1 MSWGKELW
9 DQYHRI
15 QKQTQD
21 GIEFC
26 ERYCQFVRD
35 RCSIELEYAKK
46 LRSLVKKYQPKKKD
60 EDDYKYSTYK
70 AFASTLNEV
79 NDIAG
84 QHEVIAENLLSNVVK
99 EIASLVTQ
107 IKAEKKKHVTEGN
120 SLESKYDSALKD
132 LEKSKKNYEK
142 HFREAERAQ
151 GQYEKVDNDNN
162 VTKADVEKA
171 RVTAQQK
178 TQTSDQC
185 KSEYAAQ
192 LQQTNKYQSD
202 HFSTYMPAVFQQLQ
216 EMDEQRIT
224 RMGEVMAKFAE
235 TQRQVIPIIG
245 RCLDGITNAAN
256 SVNPQQDSQ
265 LVISRY
271 KSGYVPPGDQPFED
285 LSANGG
291 NLPKVPSQESIRP
304 GTERKKTKT
313 RDMLK
318 GLFVT
323 SKAKP
328 SDLESMPPEQRKKHI
343 QKELEKLE
351 KEVKKKTDERDA
363 MTRMRE
369 LYTQNPALG
378 DASSIQAQLEENGK
392 ELDRLR
398 QDLHKWENL
407 LSEAEGTPTLPTPQT
422 NRSVSQISN
431 LSTASSTLS
440 PNGNAMSPNSSGASP
455 NRHSTSAS
463 SISPIQRFT
472 QMLCFPVLGP
482 PPPTPQVNRRRK
494 CVQHP
499 PIRAQQISHPSMND
513 DSSIYHSVTEPAS
526 EESLSR
532 EPSKGLTRTDSFDGE
547 EAYGD
552 YDEEQA
558 IGRCRALY
566 PFESSDSDFSN
577 GSNQDSEDDIIPS
590 VNIFEEPR
598 PRKERPLFV
607 YCGRD
612 GADSDI
618 DYTTGTSVV
627 DGPGSGQGKSLQ
639 SFQASSPFE
648 GDIDITVGTSVV
660 GCAAPRPD
668 RPLSSFTNSFTNEGN
683 TDVITNDPLQDDP
696 VHDQQLSLP
705 SVQSNSEV
713 VAGNVTHM
721 GDDGGER
728 LSDDDD
734 VFHEEPVL
742 GRGKVLYTFQGDSEG
757 TMSIQEGEIID
768 FLSEDDGG
776 WTKARRPT
784 NGEVGYVPTTYL
796 EVEFRY

>member
-21 GIEFC
+21 GVEFC

-60 EDDYKYSTYK
+60 EDDYKYSSYK

-120 SLESKYDSALKD
+120 GLESKYESALKD
-132 LEKSKKNYEK
+132 LEKAKKNYEK

-151 GQYEKVDNDNN
+151 GQYEKLDSDNN

-171 RVTAQQK
+171 RLTAQQK

-185 KSEYAAQ
+185 KNEYAAQ

-202 HFSTYMPAVFQQLQ
+202 HYSTYMPAVFQQLQ

-256 SVNPQQDSQ
+256 SINPQQDSQ

-271 KSGYVPPGDQPFED
+271 KSGYVPPGDYPFDD

-328 SDLESMPPEQRKKHI
+328 
-343 QKELEKLE
+343 
-351 KEVKKKTDERDA
+351 
-363 MTRMRE
+363 
-369 LYTQNPALG
+369 
-378 DASSIQAQLEENGK
+378 
-392 ELDRLR
+392 
-398 QDLHKWENL
+398 NL

-463 SISPIQRFT
+463 SISPIQ
-472 QMLCFPVLGP
+472 
-482 PPPTPQVNRRRK
+482 
-494 CVQHP
+494 
-499 PIRAQQISHPSMND
+499 SPSMND

-547 EAYGD
+547 EAGE

-566 PFESSDSDFSN
+566 PFES
-577 GSNQDSEDDIIPS
+577 
-590 VNIFEEPR
+590 
-598 PRKERPLFV
+598 
-607 YCGRD
+607 
-612 GADSDI
+612 
-618 DYTTGTSVV
+618 
-627 DGPGSGQGKSLQ
+627 
-639 SFQASSPFE
+639 
-648 GDIDITVGTSVV
+648 
-660 GCAAPRPD
+660 
-668 RPLSSFTNSFTNEGN
+668 
-683 TDVITNDPLQDDP
+683 
-696 VHDQQLSLP
+696 
-705 SVQSNSEV
+705 
-713 VAGNVTHM
+713 
-721 GDDGGER
+721 
-728 LSDDDD
+728 
-734 VFHEEPVL
+734 
-742 GRGKVLYTFQGDSEG
+742 DSEG

>member
-35 RCSIELEYAKK
+35 RCKIELEYAKQ

-60 EDDYKYSTYK
+60 EDDYKYSSYK

-107 IKAEKKKHVTEGN
+107 IKAEKKKHVGEGN
-120 SLESKYDSALKD
+120 SLENKFESALKD
-132 LEKSKKNYEK
+132 LEKAKKNYEK

-151 GQYEKVDNDNN
+151 GQYEKLDNDNN

-171 RVTAQQK
+171 RLTAQQK

-202 HFSTYMPAVFQQLQ
+202 HYSTYMPAVFQQLQ

-235 TQRQVIPIIG
+235 TQRQVMPIIG

-271 KSGYVPPGDQPFED
+271 KSGYVPPGDYPFDD

-343 QKELEKLE
+343 QKEIEKLE

-369 LYTQNPALG
+369 LYTQNPQLG

-407 LSEAEGTPTLPTPQT
+407 LSEAEGQPTLPTPQT

-463 SISPIQRFT
+463 SISPIQ
-472 QMLCFPVLGP
+472 
-482 PPPTPQVNRRRK
+482 
-494 CVQHP
+494 
-499 PIRAQQISHPSMND
+499 SPSMND
-513 DSSIYHSVTEPAS
+513 DSSIYHSVTEPVS
-526 EESLSR
+526 EDSLQQERES
-532 EPSKGLTRTDSFDGE
+532 SKGLIRSDSFDGE
-547 EAYGD
+547 EAYGEL
-552 YDEEQA
+552 DEEQA
-558 IGRCRALY
+558 VGRCLVLY
-566 PFESSDSDFSN
+566 PFESSDTD
-577 GSNQDSEDDIIPS
+577 GSNDSNRDSEDDIIPS
-590 VNIFEEPR
+590 VNIFDEPR
-598 PRKERPLFV
+598 PGRERQLYI

-612 GADSDI
+612 GTVDSDV
-618 DYTTGTSVV
+618 DYATGSSVV
-627 DGPGSGQGKSLQ
+627 DGPVSGQGRLLQ
-639 SFQASSPFE
+639 SFQASSALE

-660 GCAAPRPD
+660 GSSASRPD
-668 RPLSSFTNSFTNEGN
+668 RPLSSFTNSFGNEGN
-683 TDVITNDPLQDDP
+683 TDVTTNDSLEDDP
-696 VHDQQLSLP
+696 AHPAQEHSLP
-705 SVQSNSEV
+705 SVQTKSEV
-713 VAGNVTHM
+713 APENVAHM
-721 GDDGGER
+721 GDDGGEGF
-728 LSDDDD
+728 SDDDD
-734 VFHEEPVL
+734 VFEEEPTL
-742 GRGKVLYTFQGDSEG
+742 GRSKVLYPFQGDSEG

-784 NGEVGYVPTTYL
+784 NGDVGYVPTTYL
-796 EVEFRY
+796 QVEFRY

>member
-21 GIEFC
+21 GVEFC

-60 EDDYKYSTYK
+60 EDDYKYSSYK

-120 SLESKYDSALKD
+120 GLESKYESALKD
-132 LEKSKKNYEK
+132 LEKAKKNYEK

-151 GQYEKVDNDNN
+151 GQYEKLDSDNN

-171 RVTAQQK
+171 RLTAQQK

-185 KSEYAAQ
+185 KNEYAAQ

-202 HFSTYMPAVFQQLQ
+202 HYSTYMPAVFQQLQ

-256 SVNPQQDSQ
+256 SINPQQDSQ

-271 KSGYVPPGDQPFED
+271 KSGYVPPGDYPFDD

-328 SDLESMPPEQRKKHI
+328 
-343 QKELEKLE
+343 
-351 KEVKKKTDERDA
+351 
-363 MTRMRE
+363 
-369 LYTQNPALG
+369 
-378 DASSIQAQLEENGK
+378 
-392 ELDRLR
+392 
-398 QDLHKWENL
+398 NL

-482 PPPTPQVNRRRK
+482 PPPTPQVSRRRK
-494 CVQHP
+494 RAQHP
-499 PIRAQQISHPSMND
+499 PIRAQHISHPSMND

-547 EAYGD
+547 EAGE

-566 PFESSDSDFSN
+566 PFES
-577 GSNQDSEDDIIPS
+577 
-590 VNIFEEPR
+590 
-598 PRKERPLFV
+598 
-607 YCGRD
+607 
-612 GADSDI
+612 
-618 DYTTGTSVV
+618 
-627 DGPGSGQGKSLQ
+627 
-639 SFQASSPFE
+639 
-648 GDIDITVGTSVV
+648 
-660 GCAAPRPD
+660 
-668 RPLSSFTNSFTNEGN
+668 
-683 TDVITNDPLQDDP
+683 
-696 VHDQQLSLP
+696 
-705 SVQSNSEV
+705 
-713 VAGNVTHM
+713 
-721 GDDGGER
+721 
-728 LSDDDD
+728 
-734 VFHEEPVL
+734 
-742 GRGKVLYTFQGDSEG
+742 DSEG

>member
-463 SISPIQRFT
+463 SISPIQ
-472 QMLCFPVLGP
+472 
-482 PPPTPQVNRRRK
+482 
-494 CVQHP
+494 
-499 PIRAQQISHPSMND
+499 SPSMND

>member
-21 GIEFC
+21 GVEFC

-60 EDDYKYSTYK
+60 EDDYKYSSYK

-120 SLESKYDSALKD
+120 GLESKYESALKD
-132 LEKSKKNYEK
+132 LEKAKKNYEK

-151 GQYEKVDNDNN
+151 GQYEKLDSDNN

-171 RVTAQQK
+171 RLTAQQK

-185 KSEYAAQ
+185 KNEYAAQ

-202 HFSTYMPAVFQQLQ
+202 HYSTYMPAVFQQLQ

-256 SVNPQQDSQ
+256 SINPQQDSQ

-271 KSGYVPPGDQPFED
+271 KSGYVPPGDYPFDD

-369 LYTQNPALG
+369 LYTQNPQLG

-482 PPPTPQVNRRRK
+482 PPPTPQVSRRRK
-494 CVQHP
+494 RAQHP
-499 PIRAQQISHPSMND
+499 PIRAQHISHPSMND

-547 EAYGD
+547 EAGE

-566 PFESSDSDFSN
+566 PFES
-577 GSNQDSEDDIIPS
+577 
-590 VNIFEEPR
+590 
-598 PRKERPLFV
+598 
-607 YCGRD
+607 
-612 GADSDI
+612 
-618 DYTTGTSVV
+618 
-627 DGPGSGQGKSLQ
+627 
-639 SFQASSPFE
+639 
-648 GDIDITVGTSVV
+648 
-660 GCAAPRPD
+660 
-668 RPLSSFTNSFTNEGN
+668 
-683 TDVITNDPLQDDP
+683 
-696 VHDQQLSLP
+696 
-705 SVQSNSEV
+705 
-713 VAGNVTHM
+713 
-721 GDDGGER
+721 
-728 LSDDDD
+728 
-734 VFHEEPVL
+734 
-742 GRGKVLYTFQGDSEG
+742 DSEG

>member
-35 RCSIELEYAKK
+35 RCKIELEYAKQ

-60 EDDYKYSTYK
+60 EDDYKYSSYK

-107 IKAEKKKHVTEGN
+107 IKAEKKKHVGEGN
-120 SLESKYDSALKD
+120 SLENKFESALKD
-132 LEKSKKNYEK
+132 LEKAKKNYEK

-151 GQYEKVDNDNN
+151 GQYEKLDNDNN

-171 RVTAQQK
+171 RLTAQQK

-202 HFSTYMPAVFQQLQ
+202 HYSTYMPAVFQQLQ

-235 TQRQVIPIIG
+235 TQRQVMPIIG

-271 KSGYVPPGDQPFED
+271 KSGYVPPGDYPFDD

-343 QKELEKLE
+343 QKEIEKLE

-369 LYTQNPALG
+369 LYTQNPQLG

-407 LSEAEGTPTLPTPQT
+407 LSEAEGQPTLPTPQT

-463 SISPIQRFT
+463 SISPIQ
-472 QMLCFPVLGP
+472 
-482 PPPTPQVNRRRK
+482 
-494 CVQHP
+494 
-499 PIRAQQISHPSMND
+499 SPSMND
-513 DSSIYHSVTEPAS
+513 DSSIYHSVTEPVS
-526 EESLSR
+526 EDSLQQERES
-532 EPSKGLTRTDSFDGE
+532 SKGLIRSDSFDGE
-547 EAYGD
+547 EAYGEL
-552 YDEEQA
+552 DEEQA
-558 IGRCRALY
+558 VGRCLVLY
-566 PFESSDSDFSN
+566 PFES
-577 GSNQDSEDDIIPS
+577 
-590 VNIFEEPR
+590 
-598 PRKERPLFV
+598 
-607 YCGRD
+607 
-612 GADSDI
+612 
-618 DYTTGTSVV
+618 
-627 DGPGSGQGKSLQ
+627 
-639 SFQASSPFE
+639 
-648 GDIDITVGTSVV
+648 
-660 GCAAPRPD
+660 
-668 RPLSSFTNSFTNEGN
+668 
-683 TDVITNDPLQDDP
+683 
-696 VHDQQLSLP
+696 
-705 SVQSNSEV
+705 
-713 VAGNVTHM
+713 
-721 GDDGGER
+721 
-728 LSDDDD
+728 
-734 VFHEEPVL
+734 
-742 GRGKVLYTFQGDSEG
+742 DSEG

-784 NGEVGYVPTTYL
+784 NGDVGYVPTTYL
-796 EVEFRY
+796 QVEFRY

>member
-463 SISPIQRFT
+463 SISPIQ
-472 QMLCFPVLGP
+472 
-482 PPPTPQVNRRRK
+482 
-494 CVQHP
+494 
-499 PIRAQQISHPSMND
+499 SPSMND

-566 PFESSDSDFSN
+566 PFES
-577 GSNQDSEDDIIPS
+577 
-590 VNIFEEPR
+590 
-598 PRKERPLFV
+598 
-607 YCGRD
+607 
-612 GADSDI
+612 
-618 DYTTGTSVV
+618 
-627 DGPGSGQGKSLQ
+627 
-639 SFQASSPFE
+639 
-648 GDIDITVGTSVV
+648 
-660 GCAAPRPD
+660 
-668 RPLSSFTNSFTNEGN
+668 
-683 TDVITNDPLQDDP
+683 
-696 VHDQQLSLP
+696 
-705 SVQSNSEV
+705 
-713 VAGNVTHM
+713 
-721 GDDGGER
+721 
-728 LSDDDD
+728 
-734 VFHEEPVL
+734 
-742 GRGKVLYTFQGDSEG
+742 DSEG

>member
-35 RCSIELEYAKK
+35 RCKIELEYAKQ

-60 EDDYKYSTYK
+60 EDDYKYSSYK

-107 IKAEKKKHVTEGN
+107 IKAEKKKHVGEGN
-120 SLESKYDSALKD
+120 SLENKFESALKD
-132 LEKSKKNYEK
+132 LEKAKKNYEK

-151 GQYEKVDNDNN
+151 GQYEKLDNDNN

-171 RVTAQQK
+171 RLTAQQK

-202 HFSTYMPAVFQQLQ
+202 HYSTYMPAVFQQLQ

-235 TQRQVIPIIG
+235 TQRQVMPIIG

-271 KSGYVPPGDQPFED
+271 KSGYVPPGDYPFDD

-343 QKELEKLE
+343 QKEIEKLE

-369 LYTQNPALG
+369 LYTQNPQLG

-398 QDLHKWENL
+398 QDLHKWERRKQKVQLCIKNL
-407 LSEAEGTPTLPTPQT
+407 LSEAEGQPTLPTPQT

-463 SISPIQRFT
+463 SISPIQ
-472 QMLCFPVLGP
+472 
-482 PPPTPQVNRRRK
+482 
-494 CVQHP
+494 
-499 PIRAQQISHPSMND
+499 SPSMND
-513 DSSIYHSVTEPAS
+513 DSSIYHSVTEPVS
-526 EESLSR
+526 EDSLQQERES
-532 EPSKGLTRTDSFDGE
+532 SKGLIRSDSFDGE
-547 EAYGD
+547 EAYGEL
-552 YDEEQA
+552 DEEQA
-558 IGRCRALY
+558 VGRCLVLY
-566 PFESSDSDFSN
+566 PFESSDTD
-577 GSNQDSEDDIIPS
+577 GSNDSNRDSEDDIIPS
-590 VNIFEEPR
+590 VNIFDEPR
-598 PRKERPLFV
+598 PGRERQLYI

-612 GADSDI
+612 GTVDSDV
-618 DYTTGTSVV
+618 DYATGSSVV
-627 DGPGSGQGKSLQ
+627 DGPVSGQGRLLQ
-639 SFQASSPFE
+639 SFQASSALE

-660 GCAAPRPD
+660 GSSASRPD
-668 RPLSSFTNSFTNEGN
+668 RPLSSFTNSFGNEGN
-683 TDVITNDPLQDDP
+683 TDVTTNDSLEDDP
-696 VHDQQLSLP
+696 AHPAQEHSLP
-705 SVQSNSEV
+705 SVQTKSEV
-713 VAGNVTHM
+713 APENVAHM
-721 GDDGGER
+721 GDDGGEGF
-728 LSDDDD
+728 SDDDD
-734 VFHEEPVL
+734 VFEEEPTL
-742 GRGKVLYTFQGDSEG
+742 GRSKVLYPFQGDSEG

-784 NGEVGYVPTTYL
+784 NGDVGYVPTTYL
-796 EVEFRY
+796 QVEFRY

>member
-21 GIEFC
+21 GVEFC

-60 EDDYKYSTYK
+60 EDDYKYSSYK

-120 SLESKYDSALKD
+120 GLESKYESALKD
-132 LEKSKKNYEK
+132 LEKAKKNYEK

-151 GQYEKVDNDNN
+151 GQYEKLDSDNN

-171 RVTAQQK
+171 RLTAQQK

-185 KSEYAAQ
+185 KNEYAAQ

-202 HFSTYMPAVFQQLQ
+202 HYSTYMPAVFQQLQ

-256 SVNPQQDSQ
+256 SINPQQDSQ

-271 KSGYVPPGDQPFED
+271 KSGYVPPGDYPFDD

-369 LYTQNPALG
+369 LYTQNPQLG

-463 SISPIQRFT
+463 SISPIQ
-472 QMLCFPVLGP
+472 
-482 PPPTPQVNRRRK
+482 
-494 CVQHP
+494 
-499 PIRAQQISHPSMND
+499 SPSMND

-547 EAYGD
+547 EAGE

-566 PFESSDSDFSN
+566 PFES
-577 GSNQDSEDDIIPS
+577 
-590 VNIFEEPR
+590 
-598 PRKERPLFV
+598 
-607 YCGRD
+607 
-612 GADSDI
+612 
-618 DYTTGTSVV
+618 
-627 DGPGSGQGKSLQ
+627 
-639 SFQASSPFE
+639 
-648 GDIDITVGTSVV
+648 
-660 GCAAPRPD
+660 
-668 RPLSSFTNSFTNEGN
+668 
-683 TDVITNDPLQDDP
+683 
-696 VHDQQLSLP
+696 
-705 SVQSNSEV
+705 
-713 VAGNVTHM
+713 
-721 GDDGGER
+721 
-728 LSDDDD
+728 
-734 VFHEEPVL
+734 
-742 GRGKVLYTFQGDSEG
+742 DSEG

>member
-398 QDLHKWENL
+398 QDLHKWERRKQKVQLCIKNL

-463 SISPIQRFT
+463 SISPIQ
-472 QMLCFPVLGP
+472 
-482 PPPTPQVNRRRK
+482 
-494 CVQHP
+494 
-499 PIRAQQISHPSMND
+499 SPSMND

-566 PFESSDSDFSN
+566 PFEN
-577 GSNQDSEDDIIPS
+577 
-590 VNIFEEPR
+590 
-598 PRKERPLFV
+598 
-607 YCGRD
+607 
-612 GADSDI
+612 SDI

>member
-566 PFESSDSDFSN
+566 PFES
-577 GSNQDSEDDIIPS
+577 
-590 VNIFEEPR
+590 
-598 PRKERPLFV
+598 
-607 YCGRD
+607 
-612 GADSDI
+612 
-618 DYTTGTSVV
+618 
-627 DGPGSGQGKSLQ
+627 
-639 SFQASSPFE
+639 
-648 GDIDITVGTSVV
+648 
-660 GCAAPRPD
+660 
-668 RPLSSFTNSFTNEGN
+668 
-683 TDVITNDPLQDDP
+683 
-696 VHDQQLSLP
+696 
-705 SVQSNSEV
+705 
-713 VAGNVTHM
+713 
-721 GDDGGER
+721 
-728 LSDDDD
+728 
-734 VFHEEPVL
+734 
-742 GRGKVLYTFQGDSEG
+742 DSEG

>member
-398 QDLHKWENL
+398 QDLHKWERRKQKVQLCIKNL

-463 SISPIQRFT
+463 SISPIQ
-472 QMLCFPVLGP
+472 
-482 PPPTPQVNRRRK
+482 
-494 CVQHP
+494 
-499 PIRAQQISHPSMND
+499 SPSMND

-566 PFESSDSDFSN
+566 PFES
-577 GSNQDSEDDIIPS
+577 
-590 VNIFEEPR
+590 
-598 PRKERPLFV
+598 
-607 YCGRD
+607 
-612 GADSDI
+612 
-618 DYTTGTSVV
+618 
-627 DGPGSGQGKSLQ
+627 
-639 SFQASSPFE
+639 
-648 GDIDITVGTSVV
+648 
-660 GCAAPRPD
+660 
-668 RPLSSFTNSFTNEGN
+668 
-683 TDVITNDPLQDDP
+683 
-696 VHDQQLSLP
+696 
-705 SVQSNSEV
+705 
-713 VAGNVTHM
+713 
-721 GDDGGER
+721 
-728 LSDDDD
+728 
-734 VFHEEPVL
+734 
-742 GRGKVLYTFQGDSEG
+742 DSEG